1 MVEHSLHVLTNF
13 FLKCYDYISVP
24 NRSRNHQFEYNIIKI
39 IRCQYYMRLKC
50 KLEPKAYNNLLI
62 MKFKVFTFFT
72 LATEPLVSKDSVF
85 LVGIRL
91 A

>member
-1 MVEHSLHVLTNF
+1 
-13 FLKCYDYISVP
+13 
-24 NRSRNHQFEYNIIKI
+24 
-39 IRCQYYMRLKC
+39 MRLKC

-91 A
+91 AQNHSLKMENPICSVAIEILIFRQKKTLLPYNLRLS